1 MLKSLL
7 EGVDKALVTKLVIL
21 HTLVIAV
28 SNYLVTIRFDLFP
41 GAELPLFGSF
51 PLAAAAFT
59 FPIVVVATD
68 LTVRMVGKEAGR
80 AVVAMAIIPAIVA
93 SVLVLLALGDEHA
106 YRVGL
111 ASGTAYAI
119 GTMLDVYV
127 FQHIRERMSAWWIAP
142 AVSTV
147 AANIIDTYAF
157 FYTAF
162 YPAPW
167 VGPVAFNNTL
177 TKIVVGLIVFLPAYG
192 LLLKYLKD
200 KFGVDALVLK
210 DEVVEKPKAKAK
222 VKAPAKKTPTKKK
235 SK

>member
-1 MLKSLL
+1 MFTKLL
-7 EGVDKALVTKLVIL
+7 EGVDKTLVRNLVIL

-80 AVVAMAIIPAIVA
+80 AVVALAIIPAIIA

-127 FQHIRERMSAWWIAP
+127 FQHIREKYTEMWWAAP
-142 AVSTV
+142 AVSTI

-167 VGPVAFNNTL
+167 VHGVAFNNTL
-177 TKIVVGLIVFLPAYG
+177 TKIVVGLVLFLPAYG
-192 LLLKYLKD
+192 LLLNWIQNRTQP
-200 KFGVDALVLK
+200 
-210 DEVVEKPKAKAK
+210 VEEP
-222 VKAPAKKTPTKKK
+222 VKKKTTRKKK
-235 SK
+235 A

>member
-1 MLKSLL
+1 MFSKLL
-7 EGVDKALVTKLVIL
+7 EGVDRTLVRNLVIL

-59 FPIVVVATD
+59 FPIVVIATD
-68 LTVRMVGKEAGR
+68 LTVRLVGKQAGR
-80 AVVAMAIIPAIVA
+80 AVVAMAIIPAIIA

-111 ASGTAYAI
+111 ASGVAYAV

-127 FQHIRERMSAWWIAP
+127 FQYIRERMSAWWIAP
-142 AVSTV
+142 AVSTI

-177 TKIVVGLIVFLPAYG
+177 TKIVIGLIVFLPAYG
-192 LLLKYLKD
+192 ILLRYLNNKIQ
-200 KFGVDALVLK
+200 VAVAP
-210 DEVVEKPKAKAK
+210 VKAKAK
-222 VKAPAKKTPTKKK
+222 AKAKAPAKKKATKK
-235 SK
+235 

>member
-1 MLKSLL
+1 MFNKLL
-7 EGVDKALVTKLVIL
+7 NGVDKTLVRNLVIL

-59 FPIVVVATD
+59 FPIVVIATD
-68 LTVRMVGKEAGR
+68 LTVRMVGKQAGR
-80 AVVAMAIIPAIVA
+80 AVVAMAIIPAIAA

-111 ASGTAYAI
+111 ASGVAYAV

-127 FQHIRERMSAWWIAP
+127 FQYIRERMNAWWIAP

-167 VGPVAFNNTL
+167 VADVAFNNTL
-177 TKIVVGLIVFLPAYG
+177 TKIVIGLIVFLPAYG
-192 LLLKYLKD
+192 LLLRYLSSRINVSSSVQASFKNAGSDLKKYKLK
-200 KFGVDALVLK
+200 
-210 DEVVEKPKAKAK
+210 
-222 VKAPAKKTPTKKK
+222 
-235 SK
+235 

>member
-1 MLKSLL
+1 MFTRLL
-7 EGVDKALVTKLVIL
+7 EGVDKTLVRNLVIL

-59 FPIVVVATD
+59 FPIVVIATD
-68 LTVRMVGKEAGR
+68 LTVRMVGKQAGR
-80 AVVAMAIIPAIVA
+80 AVVAMAIIPAIIA

-111 ASGTAYAI
+111 ASGVAYAV

-127 FQHIRERMSAWWIAP
+127 FQYIRERMSAWWIAP
-142 AVSTV
+142 AVSTI

-177 TKIVVGLIVFLPAYG
+177 TKIVIGLIVFLPAYG
-192 LLLKYLKD
+192 ILLRYLNNKMQ
-200 KFGVDALVLK
+200 VAVAP
-210 DEVVEKPKAKAK
+210 VKAKAK
-222 VKAPAKKTPTKKK
+222 AKAPAKKKATKK
-235 SK
+235 

>member
-1 MLKSLL
+1 MFNKLL
-7 EGVDKALVTKLVIL
+7 EGVDRTLVRNLVIL

-68 LTVRMVGKEAGR
+68 LTVRLVGKEAGR
-80 AVVAMAIIPAIVA
+80 AVVAMAIIPAIIA

-142 AVSTV
+142 AVSTI

-177 TKIVVGLIVFLPAYG
+177 TKIVIGLIVFLPAYG
-192 LLLKYLKD
+192 LLLSYLKS

-210 DEVVEKPKAKAK
+210 DEVVEKPKAKK
-222 VKAPAKKTPTKKK
+222 KAPAKKKATKK
-235 SK
+235 

>member
-1 MLKSLL
+1 MFNKLL
-7 EGVDKALVTKLVIL
+7 EGVDRTLVRNLVIL

-68 LTVRMVGKEAGR
+68 LTVRLVGKQAGR

-111 ASGTAYAI
+111 ASGTAYAV

-192 LLLKYLKD
+192 LLLSYLKN

-210 DEVVEKPKAKAK
+210 DEVKPSTKK
-222 VKAPAKKTPTKKK
+222 KAPAKKKAKIKK
-235 SK
+235 

>member
-1 MLKSLL
+1 MLTKLL
-7 EGVDKALVTKLVIL
+7 EGVDKTLVRNLVIL

-59 FPIVVVATD
+59 FPIVVIATD
-68 LTVRMVGKEAGR
+68 LTVRMVGKQAGR

-111 ASGTAYAI
+111 ASGTAYAV

-167 VGPVAFNNTL
+167 VADVAFNNTL
-177 TKIVVGLIVFLPAYG
+177 TKIVIGLIVFLPAYG
-192 LLLKYLKD
+192 ILLKYLQSK
-200 KFGVDALVLK
+200 VDV
-210 DEVVEKPKAKAK
+210 EV
-222 VKAPAKKTPTKKK
+222 PAKKTTK
-235 SK
+235 SKAKKV

>member
-1 MLKSLL
+1 MFTRLL
-7 EGVDKALVTKLVIL
+7 EGVDKTLVRNLVIL

-59 FPIVVVATD
+59 FPIVVIATD

-111 ASGTAYAI
+111 ASGVAYAV

-127 FQHIRERMSAWWIAP
+127 FQYIRERMSAWWIAP
-142 AVSTV
+142 AVSTI

-177 TKIVVGLIVFLPAYG
+177 TKIVIGLIVFLPAYG
-192 LLLKYLKD
+192 ILLRYLNNKMQ
-200 KFGVDALVLK
+200 
-210 DEVVEKPKAKAK
+210 VVVAPVKAKAK
-222 VKAPAKKTPTKKK
+222 AKAKAPAKKKVVKK
-235 SK
+235 

>member
-1 MLKSLL
+1 MFNKLL
-7 EGVDKALVTKLVIL
+7 EGVDRTLVRNLVIL

-68 LTVRMVGKEAGR
+68 LTVRLVGKQAGR
-80 AVVAMAIIPAIVA
+80 AVVAMAIIPAIIA

-111 ASGTAYAI
+111 ASGTAYAV

-142 AVSTV
+142 AVSTI

-177 TKIVVGLIVFLPAYG
+177 TKIVIGLIVFLPAYG
-192 LLLKYLKD
+192 LLLSYLKS

-210 DEVVEKPKAKAK
+210 DEVVEKPKAKK
-222 VKAPAKKTPTKKK
+222 KAPAKKKATKK
-235 SK
+235 

>member
-1 MLKSLL
+1 MFNKLL
-7 EGVDKALVTKLVIL
+7 EGVDRTLVRNLVIL

-68 LTVRMVGKEAGR
+68 LTVRLVGKQAGR
-80 AVVAMAIIPAIVA
+80 AVVAMAIIPAIIA

-142 AVSTV
+142 AVSTI

-167 VGPVAFNNTL
+167 VGPVAVNNTL
-177 TKIVVGLIVFLPAYG
+177 TKIVIGLIVFLPAYG
-192 LLLKYLKD
+192 LLLSYLKS

-210 DEVVEKPKAKAK
+210 DEVKPKAKAK
-222 VKAPAKKTPTKKK
+222 KPATKAKKIKK
-235 SK
+235 

>member
-1 MLKSLL
+1 MFNKLL
-7 EGVDKALVTKLVIL
+7 EGVDRTLVRNLVIL

-68 LTVRMVGKEAGR
+68 LTVRLVGKQAGR
-80 AVVAMAIIPAIVA
+80 AVVAMAIIPAIIA

-111 ASGTAYAI
+111 ASGTAYAV

-142 AVSTV
+142 AVSTI

-192 LLLKYLKD
+192 LLLSYLKN

-210 DEVVEKPKAKAK
+210 DEVKPKK
-222 VKAPAKKTPTKKK
+222 KAPAKKKAKIKK
-235 SK
+235 

>member
-1 MLKSLL
+1 
-7 EGVDKALVTKLVIL
+7 
-21 HTLVIAV
+21 
-28 SNYLVTIRFDLFP
+28 
-41 GAELPLFGSF
+41 
-51 PLAAAAFT
+51 
-59 FPIVVVATD
+59 
-68 LTVRMVGKEAGR
+68 
-80 AVVAMAIIPAIVA
+80 MAIIPAIIA

-111 ASGTAYAI
+111 ASGTAYAV

-142 AVSTV
+142 AVSTI

-192 LLLKYLKD
+192 LLLSYLKN

-210 DEVVEKPKAKAK
+210 DEVKPKAKK
-222 VKAPAKKTPTKKK
+222 KAPAKKTAKKK
-235 SK
+235 A

>member
-1 MLKSLL
+1 MFKSLL
-7 EGVDKALVTKLVIL
+7 AGVDKTLVRNLVIL

-41 GAELPLFGSF
+41 GADLPLFGSF

-68 LTVRMVGKEAGR
+68 LTVRLVGKEAGR

-93 SVLVLLALGDEHA
+93 SVLVLLALGDPHA
-106 YRVGL
+106 YRVGF

-127 FQHIRERMSAWWIAP
+127 FQYIREKYTEAWWAAP
-142 AVSTV
+142 AFSTI
-147 AANIIDTYAF
+147 AANIIDTYSF
-157 FYTAF
+157 FF
-162 YPAPW
+162 
-167 VGPVAFNNTL
+167 VAFAGSLDAEGNLSWIGANWHVVAQNNTL

-192 LLLKYLKD
+192 LLLNRLQVI
-200 KFGVDALVLK
+200 G
-210 DEVVEKPKAKAK
+210 
-222 VKAPAKKTPTKKK
+222 KKK
-235 SK
+235 K

>member
-1 MLKSLL
+1 MFNKLL
-7 EGVDKALVTKLVIL
+7 EGVDRTLVRNIVIL

-68 LTVRMVGKEAGR
+68 LTVRLVGKQAGR

-111 ASGTAYAI
+111 ASGTAYAV

-192 LLLKYLKD
+192 LLLSYLKN

-210 DEVVEKPKAKAK
+210 DEVKPTTKK
-222 VKAPAKKTPTKKK
+222 KAPAKKKAKIKK
-235 SK
+235 